1 MPLTFLVVMQL
12 FFIGCAEILAAWIQ
26 MPLATLIGIG
36 TTGLAG
42 ILGTFAEATGR
53 WALGKYAK
61 VVAAASLILLP
72 ASLVVPRIEVKT
84 LDNYY
89 AVVAWLLAAT
99 IFAPSLCRP
108 VNAGISESASTARL
122 AVHRWRQVALV
133 WAFIGGLT
141 WLTASYYQNQFI
153 AFHLGLGIGVT
164 LLILAR
170 IWFRL
175 NLIVVHLVHTIIL
188 LLIGLPLVDLFVRP
202 SNRLDARPETRKHY
216 YSYNAAKRNPVAF
229 ENWWKYYMD
238 QWGYLMASISYRD
251 PSGKFPFVLR
261 PGTSGQFFQ
270 SHIAINSKGFRGKE
284 FSPDKGRTFRIV
296 AIGESTTFG
305 VTMNADDK
313 PWPELLEEMI
323 RARLKPDRPVEVIN
337 AGIPAHTLQHTLLRF
352 QSELLPLKPDMIVCY
367 HGYNGF
373 PLLYDTLPRVT
384 GPRPPKYQPRPLK
397 ILADAEH
404 RLKMARYKN
413 LLLAPIRRAPPGPI
427 DPMAS
432 PYALAYRQLIQ
443 AARTNDIRLAI
454 ATFSMAANSSS
465 DDSVTEFYR
474 PGFPIVHFQ
483 IKANVL
489 HAAMVRQLAKENP
502 EVDLVDTQPKLDGY
516 HEKFIDLMHLT
527 QEGNQEVAEAFFA
540 GIKKTLQESLTPAAE
555 REPAVGK

>member
-1 MPLTFLVVMQL
+1 MPLIFLVALQIL
-12 FFIGCAEILAAWIQ
+12 FIACAEILAAWIQ

-36 TTGLAG
+36 ACGLAG
-42 ILGTFAEATGR
+42 ILGAFAEATGGQ
-53 WALGKYAK
+53 ALEKYAK
-61 VVAAASLILLP
+61 VVIAASLILLP
-72 ASLVVPRIEVKT
+72 ASLLVPRIQVKT

-89 AVVAWLLAAT
+89 AIVAWLLAAT
-99 IFAPSLCRP
+99 IFAPSLCRSY
-108 VNAGISESASTARL
+108 NANISDSASTARPSF
-122 AVHRWRQVALV
+122 HRWRQLALV

-141 WLTASYYQNQFI
+141 WLAASYYQNQFL
-153 AFHLGLGIGVT
+153 AFHFGLGIGVG

-175 NLIVVHLVHTIIL
+175 NVNVVLLIHTVVLF
-188 LLIGLPLVDLFVRP
+188 LIGLPLVDLFVRP

-229 ENWWKYYMD
+229 ANWWKYYMD
-238 QWGYLMASISYRD
+238 QWGELMASISYRD
-251 PSGKFPFVLR
+251 PTLKFPFVLR

-270 SHIAINSKGFRGKE
+270 SHIVINSKGFRGKE

-337 AGIPAHTLQHTLLRF
+337 AGVPAHTLQHTLLRL
-352 QSELLPLKPDMIVCY
+352 QSEILPLKPDMIICY

-373 PLLYDTLPRVT
+373 PLLYETLPRVT
-384 GPRPPKYQPRPLK
+384 GPRPPKYEPRPLK

-404 RLKMARYKN
+404 KLKMTRYKN
-413 LLLAPIRRAPPGPI
+413 LLLAPTLRAPPKAI

-465 DDSVTEFYR
+465 DNSVMEFYR

-483 IKANVL
+483 VRANLL
-489 HAAMVRQLAKENP
+489 HAAMVRQLATENP
-502 EVDLVDTQPKLDGY
+502 DVVLVDTQPRLDGY

-527 QEGNQEVAEAFFA
+527 QEGRQEVAEAFFA
-540 GIKKTLQESLTPAAE
+540 GIKKTLQECLTPAAE
-555 REPAVGK
+555 RGAAVIK